1 MYLGERGVECYIT
14 KMNNAPKK
22 ENPKSKHL
30 LLYDYLFFFL
40 LDIHFPSLD
49 QDLNRQGRRAHHVS
63 GATWDTEDTG
73 FLPKWSHNPTVK
85 TNVEIREI
93 LGRNNKFQSRGRE
106 NWLHTFKGQKSYM
119 WLKHSEK
126 VYKRQRRLDWILGKI
141 LKGKRH
147 SRKDGWH
154 EWRLSSGKRQ
164 CIFEKY

>member
-73 FLPKWSHNPTVK
+73 FLPK
-85 TNVEIREI
+85 
-93 LGRNNKFQSRGRE
+93 
-106 NWLHTFKGQKSYM
+106 
-119 WLKHSEK
+119 
-126 VYKRQRRLDWILGKI
+126 
-141 LKGKRH
+141 
-147 SRKDGWH
+147 
-154 EWRLSSGKRQ
+154 
-164 CIFEKY
+164 